1 MINTILVPLDGSP
14 LAERALPHAEAIAT
28 ATGARIALIRAVQEQ
43 TFLAIE
49 KPAARVTAMAEAEA
63 YLTEIADRLIARG
76 FTVDTGVVHDGAATA
91 ILAEAERR
99 EANLIAMAT
108 HGRGGF
114 GRLRYGSVAE
124 AVLRRTETPLLL
136 VRAWSVERQ
145 AAPFAVRPRLL
156 VPLDGTAFAEEA
168 LLVATRLALALGGEL
183 ILLHAVSPFEQ
194 VFMPEAILAN
204 FPDEEA
210 ARGAE
215 AREYLEQLVA
225 RGATGGCQTT
235 IDVRLDVPTLA
246 IEEAARDHTAD
257 LVVMAT
263 HGRTALGRLALGNV
277 ADAVLQYSR
286 VPLLLVRPRRGTA
299 SGEHVEAPSATPD
312 WAAVQD

>member
-14 LAERALPHAEAIAT
+14 LAERALPHAEALAT
-28 ATGARIALIRAVQEQ
+28 ATGARIALIRAAHQQ
-43 TFLAIE
+43 TFLGVDT
-49 KPAARVTAMAEAEA
+49 PAERMTAMAEAEA

-76 FTVDTGVVHDGAATA
+76 FIVDTGVVYGGASEA

-99 EANLIAMAT
+99 EADLIAMAT

-136 VRAWSVERQ
+136 IRAWGGERQ
-145 AAPFAVRPRLL
+145 TTPFGVRPRLL

-168 LLVATRLALALGGEL
+168 LCVATRLALALGGEL
-183 ILLHAVSPFEQ
+183 ILLHAVSPFDQ

-204 FPDEEA
+204 FPEEEA
-210 ARGAE
+210 ARGTE

-225 RGATGGCQTT
+225 RGATGGCQST

-246 IEEAARDHTAD
+246 IEEAARDHAAD
-257 LVVMAT
+257 LVIMAT
-263 HGRTALGRLALGNV
+263 HGRTALGRLALGSV

-299 SGEHVEAPSATPD
+299 SGEHVETSIATPD
-312 WAAVQD
+312 WASVQE